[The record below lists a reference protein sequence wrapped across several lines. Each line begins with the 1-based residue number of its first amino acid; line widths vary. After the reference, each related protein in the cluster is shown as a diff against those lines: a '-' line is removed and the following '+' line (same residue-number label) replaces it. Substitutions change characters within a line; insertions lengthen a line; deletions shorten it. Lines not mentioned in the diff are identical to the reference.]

1 MRPRN
6 CVRAPSLSG
15 IEERMEQMRAE
26 LSRSGQDGAGSLK
39 LLSRSAKHGT
49 SALFPIRCN
58 ARPIGLYGITDY
70 SLVLLHLL
78 LIALDCRNRYG
89 RLRFSQRHGSPKNQ
103 RFA

>member
-1 MRPRN
+1 MRT
-6 CVRAPSLSG
+6 
-15 IEERMEQMRAE
+15 E

-49 SALFPIRCN
+49 LALFPIRCN

-78 LIALDCRNRYG
+78 WIALDCRNRYG
-89 RLRFSQRHGSPKNQ
+89 RLRLSRRHGSRKLTLRLNTPSPSYEDGLFNSHPVS
-103 RFA
+103 RV